1 GTDSAIVASAPLRT
15 ARHLRLL
22 QNPPF
27 FFFSS
32 RRRHTISKRDW
43 SSDVCSSDLF
53 PQYRHVSATS
63 SCSNGIH
70 LDVTCVSSFIFSSQ
84 AWSPHHI
91 AFIKPG
97 FSSNAVVNSSILVTV
112 VIL

>member
-1 GTDSAIVASAPLRT
+1 RLYPLSLHDALPIFSFAS
-15 ARHLRLL
+15 
-22 QNPPF
+22 
-27 FFFSS
+27 
-32 RRRHTISKRDW
+32 
-43 SSDVCSSDLF
+43 F

-112 VIL
+112 VILFARDRKSTRLNSSHVS